1 MTITKN
7 MASNIGI
14 IVFVCKFTDVLFHI
28 ILNLLFDLCV
38 TNSHICSITK
48 RLLHYCLD
56 KFKIRH
62 ERPACDVFSVTS
74 SLITRISAAS
84 LVKRHVTS
92 TAVPA
97 TQPWCD
103 SNTCHGHVPDNHW
116 IFWDRTGGTIL
127 DGVIHIANITSYWN
141 DVPMDDWRLDD
152 NEQRMLDS
160 MTLSTD
166 VKQAIDN
173 NSINV
178 RSCLEH
184 AIKCT
189 LQMKAS

>member
-1 MTITKN
+1 MN
-7 MASNIGI
+7 ALY
-14 IVFVCKFTDVLFHI
+14 CD
-28 ILNLLFDLCV
+28 IL
-38 TNSHICSITK
+38 
-48 RLLHYCLD
+48 
-56 KFKIRH
+56 
-62 ERPACDVFSVTS
+62 SVTS

-84 LVKRHVTS
+84 FVKRHVTAA
-92 TAVPA
+92 AVAPA

-103 SNTCHGHVPDNHW
+103 PNTCHGHVPDNHW

-127 DGVIHIANITSYWN
+127 DGVIHIANITSYWS
-141 DVPMDDWRLDD
+141 DVPIDDWRLDG

-178 RSCLEH
+178 SLCFRLHVEH
-184 AIKCT
+184 AIKCI
-189 LQMKAS
+189 LQMKTI